1 MKMIVGLGNIG
12 PQYDRTR
19 HNTGFMVVEQ
29 FAQAHG
35 INIKTR
41 KMNAKYG
48 SGFINNEKV
57 IVVEPTTFMNDSGI
71 AVKPLMD
78 YFDIPV
84 ENIAIVHD
92 DMDLPVGKIRVK
104 DKGSAGGHNG
114 IKSIIYNL
122 GTENFTRVR
131 VGTGHPDKANS
142 VVNYVLADSVRIRF
156 RYSNKLLIMQSTR
169 WTIGWMALP
178 FQILRIV
185 TISER
190 TIALRLD
197 QLFTKMPQYAEL
209 VSGLKPQS
217 RQLVTGIGGSART
230 VLINNLINSTKRPM
244 IIVVDTLFHADQ
256 LVNDLANIIDDNH
269 LFEFPVEEMG
279 AAELATS
286 SPEYKAQR
294 VLALNQLAS
303 GNPAVIVTSVSGI
316 RRLVPARVNLW
327 PPT

>member
-29 FAQAHG
+29 FAQSHD

-48 SGFINNEKV
+48 SGFINSEKV

-84 ENIAIVHD
+84 ENVVIVHD

-114 IKSIIYNL
+114 IKSIIANL

-131 VGTGHPDKANS
+131 VGTGHPDKSNS
-142 VVNYVLADSVRIRF
+142 VVNYVLGRFSKDQVPVFKQAADHAV
-156 RYSNKLLIMQSTR
+156 N
-169 WTIGWMALP
+169 ALDDWVDG
-178 FQILRIV
+178 LS
-185 TISER
+185 ISELENR
-190 TIALRLD
+190 
-197 QLFTKMPQYAEL
+197 Y
-209 VSGLKPQS
+209 
-217 RQLVTGIGGSART
+217 
-230 VLINNLINSTKRPM
+230 N
-244 IIVVDTLFHADQ
+244 
-256 LVNDLANIIDDNH
+256 
-269 LFEFPVEEMG
+269 
-279 AAELATS
+279 
-286 SPEYKAQR
+286 
-294 VLALNQLAS
+294 
-303 GNPAVIVTSVSGI
+303 
-316 RRLVPARVNLW
+316 
-327 PPT
+327 